1 MSEPIVTVTW
11 WNAMPYAKEGKYFNF
26 WEAKITERKSF
37 TKSRTPTKLDFPSTR
52 AISLNPILIHYLN
65 HATAFFSVILL
76 WVSFSNL
83 DLCPRCIAFCLESR
97 YSLFPASVCLCVPH
111 LSHLSGGHS
120 SHQTNPLKAFH
131 SDVIISC
138 ATFDIPWVE
147 WRKAMQ
153 GGGIK

>member
-1 MSEPIVTVTW
+1 MIFFSQLLLQNHRENVFCNGSIRFGMSEPIVTVTW

-37 TKSRTPTKLDFPSTR
+37 TKSRTPTKLDFPSAR

-97 YSLFPASVCLCVPH
+97 YSLFPASVCLICHTYPVVTAAIKQIH
-111 LSHLSGGHS
+111 LKPSIL
-120 SHQTNPLKAFH
+120 
-131 SDVIISC
+131 
-138 ATFDIPWVE
+138 
-147 WRKAMQ
+147 M
-153 GGGIK
+153 